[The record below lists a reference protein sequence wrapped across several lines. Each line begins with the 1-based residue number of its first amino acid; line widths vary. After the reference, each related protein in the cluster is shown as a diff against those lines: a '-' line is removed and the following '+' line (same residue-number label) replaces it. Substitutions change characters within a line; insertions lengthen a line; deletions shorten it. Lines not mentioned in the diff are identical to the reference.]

1 MIVLT
6 AIMQKFSRAAKYLN
20 LTACDNHRIY
30 HQFVHINGMEACF
43 LWRLKLIMSVTA
55 QIRIRLAQNNR
66 AVKRNAIDVEVIN
79 GVRITL
85 R

>member
-1 MIVLT
+1 
-6 AIMQKFSRAAKYLN
+6 MQNFSRAAKYLN
-20 LTACDNHRIY
+20 LAAYDNHQIH
-30 HQFVHINGMEACF
+30 HQFFRINGMEACF
-43 LWRLKLIMSVTA
+43 LWRLKLIMSATA

-66 AVKRNAIDVEVIN
+66 AVKRNDIDVEVIN